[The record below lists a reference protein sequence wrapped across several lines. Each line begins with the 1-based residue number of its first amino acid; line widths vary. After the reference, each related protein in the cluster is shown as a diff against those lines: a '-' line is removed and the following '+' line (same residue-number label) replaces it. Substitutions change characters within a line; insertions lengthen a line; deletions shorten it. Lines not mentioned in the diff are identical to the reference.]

1 MYAGQVVWKDQ
12 VQGQEPQLQM
22 HVPTC
27 GAALLPMPLP
37 TSLHG
42 DDSELGRTLH
52 ARLHSDSAFA
62 NGIIGEAQFQCDVT
76 GASDTSLRVVPDWV
90 LDMQRNVVSITGW
103 LVVVE
108 PVACILT
115 SSFDMP
121 VGSDDYSQVRTML

>member
-1 MYAGQVVWKDQ
+1 MI
-12 VQGQEPQLQM
+12 
-22 HVPTC
+22 C
-27 GAALLPMPLP
+27 MPAR
-37 TSLHG
+37 SC
-42 DDSELGRTLH
+42 GRTKCRDKSHNFKCMCPPVVQRCCPCPSQPHYTAMTLSWG
-52 ARLHSDSAFA
+52 ARCMRACTVTVHLP
-62 NGIIGEAQFQCDVT
+62 IQFQCDVT